1 MMADNEITLGLFT
14 VKRKGDNKNVDVY
27 DVKRDNKGYP
37 LFLIYEDSQWLYKSA
52 KLFYPLSERRV
63 SDD

>member
-1 MMADNEITLGLFT
+1 MSDNEITLGLFA
-14 VKRKGDNKNVDVY
+14 VKRKGDNKNVNVY

-37 LFLIYEDSQWLYKSA
+37 LFLIYEDNQWLYKSA
-52 KLFYPLSERRV
+52 KLFYPLSERMV